1 MSFRRSKR
9 SIKARKFYTA
19 GNRADGRWE
28 DSVDEASA
36 TAMSIRREGSM
47 QRHIQWQAILQKEV
61 DDDSDATV
69 VMKDDDS
76 DATVVMK
83 DDDDEDT
90 YPRKDEV
97 HEESNASEMTEDNA
111 KQSTY
116 STSGDEPD
124 VKRSKLGKDRE
135 KCNTV
140 RTEDEIYMKWTF
152 QAWN

>member
-61 DDDSDATV
+61 
-69 VMKDDDS
+69 DDDS

-140 RTEDEIYMKWTF
+140 RTEDEIYIKWTF

>member
-28 DSVDEASA
+28 DSVEEASA
-36 TAMSIRREGSM
+36 TAMSIRKEGSV
-47 QRHIQWQAILQKEV
+47 QRHIQWQATLWKEV
-61 DDDSDATV
+61 DDDSDAMV

-90 YPRKDEV
+90 YLRNDEV
-97 HEESNASEMTEDNA
+97 HEESDASEMIEYNA
-111 KQSTY
+111 KQGTY
-116 STSGDEPD
+116 STSGDEPN
-124 VKRSKLGKDRE
+124 VKRSEMSKDMG

-140 RTEDEIYMKWTF
+140 RKEDGIYIKWTF

>member
-28 DSVDEASA
+28 DSVEEASA
-36 TAMSIRREGSM
+36 TAMSIRKEGSV
-47 QRHIQWQAILQKEV
+47 QRHIRWQATLWKEV

-90 YPRKDEV
+90 YLRNDEV
-97 HEESNASEMTEDNA
+97 HEESDASEMIEYNA
-111 KQSTY
+111 KQGTY
-116 STSGDEPD
+116 STSGDEPN
-124 VKRSKLGKDRE
+124 VKRSEMSKDMG

-140 RTEDEIYMKWTF
+140 RKEDGIYIKWTF